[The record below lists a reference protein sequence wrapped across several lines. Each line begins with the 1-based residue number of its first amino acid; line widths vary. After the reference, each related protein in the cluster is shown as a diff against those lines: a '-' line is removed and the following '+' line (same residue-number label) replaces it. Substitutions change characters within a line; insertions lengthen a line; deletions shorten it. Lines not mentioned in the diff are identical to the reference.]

1 MSKSIACGSVV
12 AAAVVLSGLGAGGTG
27 ALATASGAGQP
38 AGHVVVSAGQAAA
51 VPGTQLWVQ
60 RYNGPGNHYDAA
72 SSVAV
77 SPDGGTVFVTGSS
90 SGVNLVSDYA
100 TVAYNAATGAQRWA
114 RLYNGPGNG
123 SDQASSVAVSP
134 DGGTVFVT
142 GSSDGV
148 NIVSDYATVAYN
160 AATGAQRWVKRYNGP
175 GNGYDAAR
183 SVAVSPG
190 GGTVF
195 VTGDS
200 RGIHSGADYAT
211 VAYNAANGAQRW
223 VKRYDSPGDGPDVA
237 TSLAVSPAGGTVFV
251 TGTSD
256 RKSGTNSDYVTV
268 AYNAATGARRWVKRY
283 DGPGHGFDFAPSLAV
298 SPAGGT
304 VFVTGISRR
313 KGATNTDYATVAYNA
328 ATGVQRWVRRYDGP
342 RNGKDRA
349 QSVAVSPA
357 GGTVYVTGVS
367 RGIHSGFDFA
377 TVAYNAAT
385 GAQRWVK
392 RYTSPGNGPDVATS
406 MAVSP
411 AGGAVY
417 VTGHGSQTRSGAD
430 WITVAYNAATGAR
443 RWVQLYNSPG
453 NGLSGA
459 QSVAVSPTG
468 DKVFITGG
476 PGEPDYV
483 TVAYSG

>member
-1 MSKSIACGSVV
+1 MV
-12 AAAVVLSGLGAGGTG
+12 AAVVLSGLGAGGAG
-27 ALATASGAGQP
+27 ALATASRAGQP
-38 AGHVVVSAGQAAA
+38 AGHAVVTAGQAA
-51 VPGTQLWVQ
+51 VPGMQLWVR
-60 RYNGPGNHYDAA
+60 RYNSA
-72 SSVAV
+72 
-77 SPDGGTVFVTGSS
+77 
-90 SGVNLVSDYA
+90 
-100 TVAYNAATGAQRWA
+100 
-114 RLYNGPGNG
+114 
-123 SDQASSVAVSP
+123 
-134 DGGTVFVT
+134 
-142 GSSDGV
+142 
-148 NIVSDYATVAYN
+148 
-160 AATGAQRWVKRYNGP
+160 
-175 GNGYDAAR
+175 GNGYDAAY
-183 SVAVSPG
+183 SV
-190 GGTVF
+190 
-195 VTGDS
+195 
-200 RGIHSGADYAT
+200 
-211 VAYNAANGAQRW
+211 
-223 VKRYDSPGDGPDVA
+223 
-237 TSLAVSPAGGTVFV
+237 AVSPAGGTVFV
-251 TGTSD
+251 TGGNPGI
-256 RKSGTNSDYVTV
+256 SGSGYVTV

-304 VFVTGISRR
+304 VFVTGISRG